1 MPNKTIR
8 NLNTADQLNG
18 GDFLVIAQTDGSTK
32 KIPVS
37 RFSSE
42 MGVVTDSNGR
52 AVTTNRFKIPVGID
66 SHVKGLDGVE
76 RSASNSHSDKAFML
90 VTPQS
95 GTDEESVRQ
104 TDFCYFC
111 AENQPVTCLILNR
124 PFVSLDEA
132 MVWARYNIPAGADV
146 QFEMWGNTCALHLA
160 DSLGQFS
167 TGITSQMKYNSLILV
182 PKMRWIGVYNSSTG
196 FWDPNPYIGRRWI
209 ADFNRGP
216 ITFLPPD
223 MSTAWKYYG
232 VSLIFT
238 NHANYKTRGGDGSGM
253 VLNSL
258 GTSRGFK
265 NYLTGM
271 TRNSNFWDYGNRDHQ
286 PADSDGSSNGDL
298 GQPLNAEVMHI
309 PDDINIHVGGAGAAL
324 RFWFR
329 YIPQIYIVGMN
340 FCDYAFGGQLANQRF
355 FRISNGI
362 CHVLGEP
369 NPNYDGA
376 QYIFANERGPGFYTK
391 HSTSH
396 IFETTESGMVYIM
409 TNIRQYTVGA
419 TRSGYDNLV
428 ADRATLHSKGLN
440 LQDEDYRG
448 NDLHFG
454 GQTLG
459 VGVDAS
465 GNSYAGWVP
474 AIAQSISI
482 GKCGIGGSGAN
493 TQSYVIFD
501 PLGSGW
507 RRFMGQLCLDNGD
520 LKYTNGEKMLGWAR
534 SNIYD
539 TTNGYG
545 GNDQAFPMNFPNSG
559 DAIKNH
565 LFRGDEQLIA
575 YDPPDNDTLGFFDL
589 PAIDWGETHTT
600 DGRYLPDGGP
610 FGWLM
615 GNNQSQ
621 GMAPVSTDI
630 SSLTASVASMIF
642 PQYYS
647 WGNTDITPYYTN
659 VYSFYHGK
667 VKPDNNSFIWNYA
680 AGSHHAPCCTWQI
693 AKINDNG
700 HYVQMTPGV
709 NTGPGQSRALT
720 NDNTMYYGNSGDR
733 VYSNRGYRHFY
744 IGRQN
749 QYNDDYPNNHTPT
762 DPNNWK
768 YLNAGGGT
776 DFLQGYTTGVSCRL
790 GASIWFSA
798 ESAFNFSTDNGSIFM
813 HKYYNVND
821 YHGHSAVYK
830 TPALGGFTYASP
842 IFSGYGSD
850 KTIMSTSMHSG
861 KSSELSWFHP
871 SKYGRNLT
879 LPTKSG
885 GTHSGV
891 LSDHPDGF
899 FGSPGGQIRSGV
911 NFLPMIEASFDN
923 ITDATAG
930 AVDDNAFPAK
940 SWGGFWFNPHDMFKY
955 YLGRGSHIS
964 EQHFIE
970 TPNGSSIT
978 IGGGAKEDHS
988 SYPGLLKERVNLA
1001 KALGNNRLIFHPL
1014 SNAMYIDSNGNPAE
1028 GSWWSSNTTDG
1039 NSHGLPADRDG
1050 AAPRSSFTLVGSH
1063 PVGTKPYNIVFNLE
1077 AYREIQN
1084 CPPNFAVR
1092 SSDGARN
1099 NPYHGTSYIR
1109 DIFGINGSHPS
1120 AGAQVNQF
1128 PGTAQ

>member
-124 PFVSLDEA
+124 PFVNLDEA

-167 TGITSQMKYNSLILV
+167 TGITAQMKYNSLVLV

-196 FWDPNPYIGRRWI
+196 FWDANPYLGKRWI
-209 ADFNRGP
+209 PDYNRGP
-216 ITFLPPD
+216 IVGIFGIF
-223 MSTAWKYYG
+223 SNSAYYG
-232 VSLIFT
+232 KQKDA
-238 NHANYKTRGGDGSGM
+238 NHVNFKTRGGDGAGM

-258 GTSRGFK
+258 GTSRGLK

-271 TRNSNFWDYGNRDHQ
+271 TRNSNFWDYGNRGHI
-286 PADSDGSSNGDL
+286 AANSDGSADGDM
-298 GQPLNAEVMHI
+298 GQPLNAQLMHI
-309 PDDINIHVGGAGAAL
+309 PDDINIHVGGSGGAL

-340 FCDYAFGGQLANQRF
+340 FCDYAFGNQLSNQRF

-369 NPNYDGA
+369 NANYDGN
-376 QYIFANERGPGFYTK
+376 QYIMANERGPGFYTK
-391 HSTSH
+391 HASSH

-419 TRSGYDNLV
+419 TKSGYDNLV
-428 ADRATLHSKGLN
+428 AERATLHSKGLN
-440 LQDEDYRG
+440 LQDENYRG
-448 NDLHFG
+448 NDLYFG
-454 GQTLG
+454 GMTLG
-459 VGVDAS
+459 ASVDVS
-465 GNSYAGWVP
+465 GNSFATWSPSVLQ
-474 AIAQSISI
+474 AISI
-482 GKCGIGGSGAN
+482 AKCGIGGSGAN

-501 PLGSGW
+501 PLASGW

-534 SNIYD
+534 SNVFE
-539 TTNGYG
+539 TTQGYG
-545 GNDQAFPMNFPNSG
+545 GNSQAFPQNFPNSTDG
-559 DAIKNH
+559 IRNH
-565 LFRGDEQLIA
+565 LFRGDEHLIA

-589 PAIDWGETHTT
+589 PAIDWGETHAT

-615 GNNQSQ
+615 GNNVSE
-621 GMAPVSTDI
+621 GMSATPTNASTI
-630 SSLTASVASMIF
+630 TLQVGTSTY

-647 WGNTDITPYYTN
+647 WGNTTTPYYSN
-659 VYSFYHGK
+659 FYRYYHAK
-667 VKPDNNSFIWNYA
+667 VKPGNNSFVWNMSG
-680 AGSHHAPCCTWQI
+680 GSHWAPCCTWQI

-700 HYVQMTPGV
+700 HYVQTSPGV
-709 NTGPGQSRALT
+709 NTGPTQSHALEG
-720 NDNTMYYGNSGDR
+720 DSTMYYSNNGDR

-762 DPNNWK
+762 DPYNWK

-776 DFLQGYTTGVSCRL
+776 DFMQGYTTGVSCRL
-790 GASIWFSA
+790 GASIWFSP
-798 ESAFNFSTDNGSIFM
+798 ESAFNFSTDNGSIYFN
-813 HKYYNVND
+813 KFYNVNN
-821 YHGHSAVYK
+821 YHGYSAVYNSL
-830 TPALGGFTYASP
+830 ALGNMYSSP
-842 IFSGYGSD
+842 ILSGYGSD
-850 KTIMSTSMHSG
+850 KNIMRTSMNAN

-871 SKYGRNLT
+871 SQYDRNLT
-879 LPTKSG
+879 LPTKAG
-885 GTHSGV
+885 GTHSGT
-891 LSDHPDGF
+891 LSTHPDGF
-899 FGSPGGQIRSGV
+899 FGAPGGQIRNGV

-955 YLGRGSHIS
+955 YQGKGSHIT

-978 IGGGAKEDHS
+978 IGGGEKVDGS

-1014 SNAMYIDSNGNPAE
+1014 SNAMYIDSNGNPSE
-1028 GSWWSSNTTDG
+1028 GSWWSSNTAAG
-1039 NSHGLPADRDG
+1039 NSYGLPADRNG
-1050 AAPRSSFTLVGSH
+1050 VAPTATGTGRVGSQTS
-1063 PVGTKPYNIVFNLE
+1063 GTRAYNLVFNLE

-1084 CPPNFAVR
+1084 CPPHFAVR
-1092 SSDGARN
+1092 DTDGHRN
-1099 NPYHGTSYIR
+1099 NPYHGTSYVR
-1109 DIFGINGSHPS
+1109 DVFGINGSHPS